1 MTTAT
6 VDTSAREDWTKV
18 RDLATDAVEDAV
30 RAAKR
35 TFKTA
40 KRSLENAADLRD
52 EAAYRVKREPF
63 KSVAVAFGAGLLLGV
78 VGSFVGRRCT
88 TRTNGRNGLC

>member
-6 VDTSAREDWTKV
+6 ADTAAREDWAGV
-18 RDLATDAVEDAV
+18 RDMATDAVEEGV

-35 TFKTA
+35 AFKTA
-40 KRSLENAADLRD
+40 KRGIESAADLRD

-63 KSVAVAFGAGLLLGV
+63 KAVGLAFGAGLLLGV
-78 VGSFVGRRCT
+78 VGLWVGQRCT
-88 TRTNGRNGLC
+88 APTDRRDVC